1 MFLVRVE
8 VLMHMGKII
17 GGIISLICGL
27 LIIIQTF
34 MLREYIRIG
43 ESFFIAWVLNLII
56 AILVI
61 TGSILSLVDKGG
73 TGLVLVMGAI
83 SITLAIIASMS
94 IDLMFLLMQ
103 FSFLSM
109 TLGMGAFMGITL
121 ESIIV
126 VIAGIIIVI
135 SPSKK
140 I

>member
-1 MFLVRVE
+1 
-8 VLMHMGKII
+8 MHMGKII